1 MQLFDFARPVLS
13 DAREIG
19 VEMTAEG
26 RVDAFLLSWTI
37 HMDSSC
43 AEDATVHLST
53 TPGQLIYAQPLP
65 ETPGTGGASP
75 LGCLGAVRGLGDYQ
89 DVAASQDHQAH
100 EVWPSFPPPERE
112 HWRQAASIVTKA
124 DFHVTKGQKV
134 YHVTRNCKYSAMV
147 PEILS
152 TPFADHS
159 HCCPRCRSSA
169 LFDLYT
175 SQ

>member
-26 RVDAFLLSWTI
+26 RVDAFLLWWTI

-100 EVWPSFPPPERE
+100 EVWPSFPPPERDCHE
-112 HWRQAASIVTKA
+112 SNGILADGASTKA
-124 DFHVTKGQKV
+124 GLSCQL
-134 YHVTRNCKYSAMV
+134 RGSA
-147 PEILS
+147 
-152 TPFADHS
+152 
-159 HCCPRCRSSA
+159 SSM
-169 LFDLYT
+169 T
-175 SQ
+175 MPSGRTT